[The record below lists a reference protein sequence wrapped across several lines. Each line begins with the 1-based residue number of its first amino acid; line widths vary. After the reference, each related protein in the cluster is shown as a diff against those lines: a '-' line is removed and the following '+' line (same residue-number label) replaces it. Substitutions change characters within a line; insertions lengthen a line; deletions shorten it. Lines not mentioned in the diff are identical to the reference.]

1 MAIWMRCLVC
11 MKNVPSEVVYT
22 EPLNRG
28 YANQFGWSS
37 NGEHDK
43 SAMHGNWDE
52 RKKSSELDIIL
63 VDWNELWMIADVRYR
78 NKNNDSG
85 SGEQKKT
92 QTPCTI
98 NGIRVHKQAS
108 RHNPHISAAATA
120 VATAPLYVMHFC
132 FQLVDVPHSL
142 LQCLCIV
149 QLSYTQTRARAQASW
164 QPWYNRPSSGRDF

>member
-1 MAIWMRCLVC
+1 MSIDTGYAIHKKTCRCIDISVKALKLIQRELEPLLVLFAQFFVACFAADCMAIWMRCLVC
-11 MKNVPSEVVYT
+11 MKNVPSKVVYT

-52 RKKSSELDIIL
+52 RKNSSELDIIL

-85 SGEQKKT
+85 SGEQKKNT
-92 QTPCTI
+92 NAMHNQWHTSAQT
-98 NGIRVHKQAS
+98 S
-108 RHNPHISAAATA
+108 IST
-120 VATAPLYVMHFC
+120 
-132 FQLVDVPHSL
+132 
-142 LQCLCIV
+142 
-149 QLSYTQTRARAQASW
+149 
-164 QPWYNRPSSGRDF
+164 